1 MPDRAHVA
9 TALAAVGIALL
20 TVGIGLFA
28 VMTTPTSA
36 PDGTAAADADPTV
49 ATSDGEFRRLHRAG
63 ITGSNVS
70 VGVVD
75 VAGFDLDSRA
85 LSGHVRET
93 RAFGRGGVR
102 GDANSHGTATATVLA
117 RTAPDAAL
125 YLARVGGVD
134 SYRRAVEWLT
144 RRDVDVIVAPVSF
157 YGQPGDGTGPVART
171 VERATDDGTLVVAPA
186 GNLADSHW
194 QGTYDRTA
202 VDDGVLQFD
211 AESRRNRLRGGTRV
225 TMWLSWERAHAGE
238 DYTLEL
244 YRENGSS
251 PRLVARSQAY
261 RADDVPNERIV
272 ADVSPGEYFVVVRGP
287 QDPTGARLRV
297 VSPTHELQ
305 HSTPSGSLVAPA
317 TAHGV
322 LAVGAYNSRVDRV
335 EPFSSRGPTADGRT
349 GIDVVAPDRRFA
361 AVSDRGF
368 VGSSAAVPYVGGTAA
383 LVLAADD
390 SLSPRHVELLLE
402 LTSEDVAA
410 TGVDYATGHGEVDPV
425 AAVRAA
431 DNRTAAD
438 GSETG

>member
-1 MPDRAHVA
+1 MPDRVRVA
-9 TALAAVGIALL
+9 AALAAVGVALL
-20 TVGIGLFA
+20 TVGIGLVA
-28 VMTTPTSA
+28 VTTTA
-36 PDGTAAADADPTV
+36 PASDETAADAEPAV
-49 ATSDGEFRRLHRAG
+49 ATNEDEFRRLHRAG

-102 GDANSHGTATATVLA
+102 GSTNSHGTATATVLA
-117 RTAPDAAL
+117 RTAPDADL
-125 YLARVGGVD
+125 YLTRVGGVD
-134 SYRRAVEWLT
+134 SYQRAVEWLT

-171 VERATDDGTLVVAPA
+171 VERATDAGTLVVAPA

-211 AESRRNRLRGGTRV
+211 GESRRNRLRGGTRV
-225 TMWLSWERAHAGE
+225 TMWLSWEQAHADE

-244 YRENGSS
+244 YSENGSS
-251 PRLVARSQAY
+251 PRLVARSQPY

-287 QDPTGARLRV
+287 PDPTGARLRV

-305 HSTPSGSLVAPA
+305 HSTPRGSLVAPA

-410 TGVDYATGHGEVDPV
+410 AGVDYATGHGEVDPV

-431 DNRTAAD
+431 DNRTAAE